1 MDRSEITKHVV
12 LNKPNYIAWTLAMK
26 AELRFINCLKYVE
39 GTEPDVSGDKKEKS
53 FCLLIRCLDDN
64 TLSFVSNKIQPQQD
78 GDGKALWD
86 LLKEKFV
93 GSGVQAR
100 GAALD
105 QFFDLKSLPSK
116 FESLIRVLTHSDR
129 YPEIEA
135 IIDCVESDQAQFSKA
150 FIKSEV
156 ALSAERRPVKEKRKC
171 HFCKKVGHLEK
182 DCWKKK
188 GVKTST
194 HHGKIAEEK
203 ESHDKIIGFVAA
215 VQVQSSPI
223 ALMQEDKVRLI
234 IDSGANRHMFASQKD
249 FIQYKPCDGQVQIGK
264 QGSKVSLVGQ
274 GNILKKFHGQR
285 ILFKNALHVPEIP
298 YNLISLNE
306 IWENN
311 GILKKKN
318 HQKFSVY
325 KGKDEIFNGNIRSG
339 LLKVDFDDEV
349 IDAQVSEHE
358 KLGHI
363 GQTGNCEA

>member
-1 MDRSEITKHVV
+1 MDQSKITKSVI
-12 LNKPNYIAWTLAMK
+12 LNKRNYIASTLAMK
-26 AELRFINCLKYVE
+26 AELRFIDCLKYVK

-64 TLSFVSNKIQPQQD
+64 TLSFVRNKMGMEKRCGTYLRRMEQWVEDLRESTRKIQLSGFSID
-78 GDGKALWD
+78 NDIISRFAIR
-86 LLKEKFV
+86 LL
-93 GSGVQAR
+93 
-100 GAALD
+100 
-105 QFFDLKSLPSK
+105 PPK

-135 IIDCVESDQAQFSKA
+135 IIDCVESNQAQFSKV
-150 FIKSEV
+150 FIKSKV
-156 ALSAERRPVKEKRKC
+156 ALSAEKRPVKEKRKC

-182 DCWKKK
+182 DFWKKK
-188 GVKTST
+188 GVKTLT

-215 VQVQSSPI
+215 MQEQSSPI
-223 ALMQEDKVRLI
+223 ALMQDKVCSI
-234 IDSGANRHMFASQKD
+234 IDSGANRHMFSSRKD

-264 QGSKVSLVGQ
+264 QGSKVSLVGR
-274 GNILKKFHGQR
+274 GNILKKFHGQQ
-285 ILFKNALHVPEIP
+285 ILLKNALHVPKIQ

-318 HQKFSVY
+318 YQKFSIC
-325 KGKDEIFNGNIRSG
+325 KGKEEIFSGNIRNG
-339 LLKVDFDDEV
+339 LLEVDFDDEG

-358 KLGHI
+358 RLGHI
-363 GQTGNCEA
+363 G